1 VYVILLQSGKTGLRL
16 GTRREELRTQGH
28 FSTANLVSE
37 QHLFFKGHLGRGN
50 KKLTCF

>member
-1 VYVILLQSGKTGLRL
+1 MYVILLQSGKTGLRL